1 MMVRKCLGFLSLSPV
16 VANVPSRYIP
26 NSSHSC
32 LVNCSDSYV
41 MLLRGIL
48 ADPFMQVSD
57 FLTMEHK
64 QLLTHTDSLPK
75 NCNWILGS
83 TNFKKLQDEHSRIQ
97 HHHHHHHHHHQ
108 QQQRYQHRQ
117 HKLLLPL
124 SLLFSAPPLF
134 VNDIIST
141 SPWISTTSIRNSY
154 PHLLD
159 DLSRDWNSRRLVETV
174 SLSDIKALSCSWV
187 LYPVPNFFN
196 DTIYIYIPCGY
207 LT

>member
-16 VANVPSRYIP
+16 VANVPSRYIS

-64 QLLTHTDSLPK
+64 ELLTHTDSLPK

-97 HHHHHHHHHHQ
+97 HHHHHHQQ

-124 SLLFSAPPLF
+124 SLARLIFCTPPVCQWYHIHITMNFYNFYPQLLSAPSGRP
-134 VNDIIST
+134 
-141 SPWISTTSIRNSY
+141 
-154 PHLLD
+154 
-159 DLSRDWNSRRLVETV
+159 
-174 SLSDIKALSCSWV
+174 
-187 LYPVPNFFN
+187 
-196 DTIYIYIPCGY
+196 
-207 LT
+207 